1 MRNGEED
8 KWKSGSWIFICRIP
22 MHRGQ
27 NIQDKEWFQIIMMWV
42 GVESP
47 NYSLEQCRTP
57 WTLGSAPF
65 LCCEDSK
72 GAQASPTHP
81 CLRVESFWTKRT
93 PHPSQQWLPQNLE
106 SCASCIYQTLKLEV
120 CQVYWSCR
128 TWVPTGLP
136 SLHEQL
142 CLTYRIHLF
151 PLFLN
156 NSKKVTGKYRVILK
170 TISL

>member
-1 MRNGEED
+1 MERKISESLEVEYLSVPTPCTGD
-8 KWKSGSWIFICRIP
+8 RISRTRSGFRLLWC
-22 MHRGQ
+22 G
-27 NIQDKEWFQIIMMWV
+27 W

-57 WTLGSAPF
+57 WTLESAPF

-72 GAQASPTHP
+72 GTQASPTHP

-128 TWVPTGLP
+128 TWVPTGLR

-142 CLTYRIHLF
+142 CLTYKIHLF
-151 PLFLN
+151 PFFKQL
-156 NSKKVTGKYRVILK
+156 
-170 TISL
+170 